1 MASAARAAA
10 ARIAQ
15 RTGAV
20 GTKILGVVAQP
31 HHQAWHASGSASSS
45 SKTAI
50 AVAIAGVAGVVGA
63 GASLVVAEGGESG
76 GGAWGRRGMS
86 QGKYY
91 GLKKEEG
98 DGMAV
103 QGEDDKFFDA
113 DYAYLMVSGIGSLVH
128 LCCCSYIHQV
138 HPDAITNSSSNSTTG
153 LPVTQLTRTC
163 RVTLTCRMCVSLN
176 TPQGER

>member
-1 MASAARAAA
+1 M
-10 ARIAQ
+10 
-15 RTGAV
+15 
-20 GTKILGVVAQP
+20 
-31 HHQAWHASGSASSS
+31 
-45 SKTAI
+45 
-50 AVAIAGVAGVVGA
+50 AIAGVAGVVGA

-113 DYAYLMVSGIGSLVH
+113 DYAYLMVSGAGWAGPSLLYTPGIS
-128 LCCCSYIHQV
+128 LCCHQQQQQV
-138 HPDAITNSSSNSTTG
+138 HTTI
-153 LPVTQLTRTC
+153 RTGDV
-163 RVTLTCRMCVSLN
+163 VTLICPVS
-176 TPQGER
+176 